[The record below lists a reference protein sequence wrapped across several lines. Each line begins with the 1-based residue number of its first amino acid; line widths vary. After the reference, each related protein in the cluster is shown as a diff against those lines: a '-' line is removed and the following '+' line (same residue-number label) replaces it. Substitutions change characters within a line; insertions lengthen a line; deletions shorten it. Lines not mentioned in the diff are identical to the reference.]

1 MGKAFRPTVA
11 ALSNVGEDEITCR
24 LYCDNAAAVQNI
36 KFRRIWLHHHAED
49 VEYQEVHF
57 TWPG

>member
-24 LYCDNAAAVQNI
+24 LYCDSAAAVQNI
-36 KFRRIWLHHHAED
+36 KFRRI
-49 VEYQEVHF
+49 YQEVHF

>member
-1 MGKAFRPTVA
+1 MA